1 MSLPTSLLCVICV
14 ANFEAFA
21 CLHCMS
27 FIIFSCFLLCR
38 TGTSFILRLP
48 CKSESDFQ
56 VKVVGRRLAN
66 HMIAQVTAKS
76 VNECYQKCEDQDGCK
91 SVNYRGVSSENCQL
105 NKKIRETAERKDFE
119 ASDSWE
125 YHATSYNTTNVRNI
139 HYHVF
144 FVPQYIASFWNTW
157 LYAWASLV
165 INLAPQHCFYCLL

>member
-1 MSLPTSLLCVICV
+1 MLICAFCV

-27 FIIFSCFLLCR
+27 FVIFSCFLLCR

-91 SVNYRGVSSENCQL
+91 SVNYRGTGGENCQL
-105 NKKIRETAERKDFE
+105 NKKFRETAEGSDFE
-119 ASDSWE
+119 VSDGWE
-125 YHATSYNTTNVRNI
+125 YHATSYNTTNVSNI
-139 HYHVF
+139 VATPCYLTKLDQILYFVF
-144 FVPQYIASFWNTW
+144 
-157 LYAWASLV
+157 
-165 INLAPQHCFYCLL
+165 